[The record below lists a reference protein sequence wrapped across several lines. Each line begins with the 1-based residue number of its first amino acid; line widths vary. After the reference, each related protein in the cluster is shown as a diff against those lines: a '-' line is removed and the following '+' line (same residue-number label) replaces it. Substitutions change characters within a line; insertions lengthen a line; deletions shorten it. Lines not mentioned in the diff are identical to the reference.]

1 MRLNYKKSEFIL
13 RLNCKKSE
21 FILRLNCKKSEFIL
35 RMNCKKFQKPLGLV
49 SEEKSGKLL
58 KKGAIGYL
66 VYLVNQ
72 PKDKNQIEQVLVVKE
87 FMDDF
92 LEKIK

>member
-1 MRLNYKKSEFIL
+1 MRL
-13 RLNCKKSE
+13 
-21 FILRLNCKKSEFIL
+21 
-35 RMNCKKFQKPLGLV
+35 NCKKFQKPLGLV

-58 KKGAIGYL
+58 RNGAVGYL

-72 PKDKNQIEQVLVVKE
+72 QKDKDQIEQVLVKKE

-92 LEKIK
+92 PEEIK